1 MDVRRENR
9 LHSAAKQ
16 PANRGGLWSLGE
28 VLDELMP
35 RYAPAA
41 DIRAEPVVVGRLD
54 LGWRAI
60 ETELAACL

>member
-1 MDVRRENR
+1 MDVRRETR
-9 LHSAAKQ
+9 PESAAKQ
-16 PANRGGLWSLGE
+16 PANRAGLWSLGD

-41 DIRAEPVVVGRLD
+41 ARAEPAVVGRLD
-54 LGWRAI
+54 LGWRVT